1 MCQIEKKK
9 LRQWK
14 ENNNYTSYFPVKL
27 YSTVR
32 IHNIYVYFS
41 PNVDHF
47 EIFNVLF

>member
-1 MCQIEKKK
+1 MPNREKKIK
-9 LRQWK
+9 TMKRNK
-14 ENNNYTSYFPVKL
+14 YTSYFPAKL